1 MNGNYRLPRPYPIFQ
16 LVLTLLSV
24 LLYVSALV
32 FWPLYQFSEELGGQP
47 QRSSDGDCRD
57 ELTHDMCAWD
67 QHLAVA
73 VLTAA
78 NLLVYVAD
86 LGYWACQVL

>member
-1 MNGNYRLPRPYPIFQ
+1 
-16 LVLTLLSV
+16 
-24 LLYVSALV
+24 
-32 FWPLYQFSEELGGQP
+32 
-47 QRSSDGDCRD
+47 
-57 ELTHDMCAWD
+57 MCAWD

>member
-47 QRSSDGDCRD
+47 QRSSPTTADPGADHAARWEGCPRVPPPRAAPDLLGDSR
-57 ELTHDMCAWD
+57 
-67 QHLAVA
+67 
-73 VLTAA
+73 
-78 NLLVYVAD
+78 
-86 LGYWACQVL
+86 LGERLP